1 MIYIFLDHM
10 YPIFAILLFY
20 NLKMSSEFPGKVEI
34 LPENYNNCDYTFK
47 IIIIGD
53 SGKFIIIIIN

>member
-1 MIYIFLDHM
+1 
-10 YPIFAILLFY
+10 
-20 NLKMSSEFPGKVEI
+20 MSSEFPGKVEI